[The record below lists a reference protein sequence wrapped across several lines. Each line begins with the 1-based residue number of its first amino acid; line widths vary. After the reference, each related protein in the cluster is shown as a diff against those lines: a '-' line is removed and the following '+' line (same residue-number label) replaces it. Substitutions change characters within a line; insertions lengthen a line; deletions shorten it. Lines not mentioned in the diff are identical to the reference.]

1 MAQQT
6 NTALDALAEDENC
19 RVMDARSTDSEWD
32 AVVWV
37 HGMARTAGPA
47 LDPVQFWEAEGRLE
61 ADLHGSTEESDAYHV
76 KEVQA

>member
-6 NTALDALAEDENC
+6 TDALAALDEDENC
-19 RVMDARSTDSEWD
+19 RVMDTTGTDSEWD

-47 LDPVQFWEAEGRLE
+47 LDPVQFWEAEGHLRAE
-61 ADLHGSTEESDAYHV
+61 LHGSTEDSDAYHV
-76 KEVQA
+76 EVQG